1 MTDKELQKLGR
12 RELLQL
18 LLQQAKESERLSR
31 QLTESED
38 RLHQLEETYERL
50 RGRLDNKDAQIREL
64 KATLRSEREK
74 REIDMED
81 VGSIAEAALKL
92 NGVFDA
98 AQRAADQYLQSIR
111 SLYPAPENMEIPEEP
126 VYERPPRR
134 SAAEEPAAARAAQ
147 AGTRQSGARQSGARR
162 EPQPL
167 RETEPPRDETQ
178 AQEEK
183 PEQAMV
189 PRPRRPFQLRKE
201 KGKTTLF
208 FGWQHD

>member
-18 LLQQAKESERLSR
+18 LLQQAKESERLGR
-31 QLTESED
+31 QLAESEE

-92 NGVFDA
+92 NGVFEA

-126 VYERPPRR
+126 VYERPVEPPPEQEAERT
-134 SAAEEPAAARAAQ
+134 AAGESDRTRA
-147 AGTRQSGARQSGARR
+147 GARHTAARR
-162 EPQPL
+162 EPPPV
-167 RETEPPRDETQ
+167 RETGEAREKT
-178 AQEEK
+178 EK
-183 PEQAMV
+183 PGESMV